1 MIFVDYR
8 QGSHE
13 LVAPLQALGLPV
25 EETTLEFGDVAFE
38 GRGEG
43 GKPVSIGIEFKKL
56 GELVQALRTQRLQGY
71 QLKGMRKA
79 FDYSYL
85 FVEGELLYDTKG
97 GLLRRK
103 GKGRVFTPLAGQM
116 SVAEIWKRI
125 YVLHL
130 RGGLNPVWTV
140 NRGDTL
146 QAISAL
152 YHTWVDTD
160 LDAHK
165 SHLGIYNAPSLV
177 PISEFRRAVSA
188 WPSVG
193 YRTSLAIEKQFGGS
207 LKRAVNASVGTW
219 ANIQTVDDK
228 GKARKIG
235 MKVALQIHTFLNGQ

>member
-85 FVEGELLYDTKG
+85 FVEGELLYGDAG

-103 GKGRVFTPLAGQM
+103 GKRALVPLPGQM
-116 SVAEIWKRI
+116 SV
-125 YVLHL
+125 
-130 RGGLNPVWTV
+130 
-140 NRGDTL
+140 
-146 QAISAL
+146 
-152 YHTWVDTD
+152 
-160 LDAHK
+160 
-165 SHLGIYNAPSLV
+165 
-177 PISEFRRAVSA
+177 SE
-188 WPSVG
+188 
-193 YRTSLAIEKQFGGS
+193 L
-207 LKRAVNASVGTW
+207 LKR
-219 ANIQTVDDK
+219 
-228 GKARKIG
+228 
-235 MKVALQIHTFLNGQ
+235 